1 MSDHKPAHDPAH
13 PSTRRRRENLSRV
26 AESLRALHKLLMEEA
41 RRDYEK
47 ERGPVPSPAALL
59 QLLMTDES
67 FAWLRPLSGAMVE
80 LDELLDL
87 PAPAPEQAARVRI
100 RFEAM
105 VTDDGDGP
113 FGARYREYLQRSAD
127 VVMAHAAVRIALR
140 PL

>member
-1 MSDHKPAHDPAH
+1 MSHSHNDTAH
-13 PSTRRRRENLSRV
+13 PAVRRRRENLSRV
-26 AESLRALHKLLMEEA
+26 AESLRALHKQLMEEA
-41 RRDYEK
+41 RRDYER
-47 ERGPVPSPAALL
+47 ERGPVGSPAALL
-59 QLLMTDES
+59 QLLMTDEW

-87 PAPAPEQAARVRI
+87 PAPQPEHAQRVRL

-113 FGARYREYLQRSAD
+113 FGVRYREYLQRSAD

>member
-1 MSDHKPAHDPAH
+1 MSEPPTHHADHPA
-13 PSTRRRRENLSRV
+13 TRRRRDNLNQV
-26 AESLRALHKLLMEEA
+26 AVSLRALHRELMEEA

-47 ERGPVPSPAALL
+47 ERGPVGSPAALL
-59 QLLMTDES
+59 QLLMTDDW

-87 PAPAPEQAARVRI
+87 PAPQAEHARRVRL
-100 RFEAM
+100 RFEAL
-105 VTDDGDGP
+105 VTDDGDGL
-113 FGARYREYLQRSAD
+113 FGVRYREYLQSSPD